1 MLVLERGAEKAH
13 RCELWMSR
21 KMGLFGQGPPCKM
34 PVCSCCRGARG
45 SYVWHLL
52 CALPLLSAV
61 RPKPGYLSLFHM
73 GVSSLL
79 LPIVVLR
86 PRVELERLLTAA
98 GGVDPTQGKKRATL
112 WPMSELWHCSCKEGK
127 VDQLANGL
135 WSAHSRNT
143 ITVNALFF
151 PTLDTLGFQTIT
163 IFLTIRV
170 CLYLL
175 FTSPHLILS
184 GT

>member
-1 MLVLERGAEKAH
+1 MLVLGRGAEKAH

-21 KMGLFGQGPPCKM
+21 KMGLFGQRPPCKM

-98 GGVDPTQGKKRATL
+98 GGVDPTQGKKEPPCGPCL
-112 WPMSELWHCSCKEGK
+112 SCGIVAAGGESSSVSKWFMK
-127 VDQLANGL
+127 RSLKKHN
-135 WSAHSRNT
+135 HSQCF
-143 ITVNALFF
+143 IF
-151 PTLDTLGFQTIT
+151 PNSRYPGISNNHN
-163 IFLTIRV
+163 IFD
-170 CLYLL
+170 
-175 FTSPHLILS
+175 H
-184 GT
+184 